1 MTNRQGVHGPWPVD
15 PCQWLRNFL
24 PGRLEVS
31 ERDLLVF
38 QSSLTLIHLG
48 KGDRLL
54 APRASEPIRGLVT
67 GGCLRIFFT
76 ESDGTERVL
85 YFAPEGWCVGNIS
98 AAIDDRP
105 PLIAIDAL
113 ERTDLWV
120 VGRGADVPDEDQPA
134 CDRIWRALAESALLA
149 LQERLIGGL
158 RKTAEQRYLDFRHLY
173 PGLDMR
179 IPQYHVAGYLGVSP
193 EFFSRLRK
201 RLIREDRPPRRRDL
215 VAIRDAIS

>member
-1 MTNRQGVHGPWPVD
+1 M
-15 PCQWLRNFL
+15 
-24 PGRLEVS
+24 
-31 ERDLLVF
+31 F

-67 GGCLRIFFT
+67 GGCLRSFFT

-85 YFAPEGWCVGNIS
+85 YFAPEGWCVGSIS
-98 AAIDDRP
+98 PTADDHP

-120 VGRGADVPDEDQPA
+120 VDRRADVPDGDQPA

-158 RKTAEQRYLDFRHLY
+158 RKTAEQRYLDFRRLY
-173 PGLDMR
+173 PGLDLR

-201 RLIREDRPPRRRDL
+201 RLIREDRPSRHRDL